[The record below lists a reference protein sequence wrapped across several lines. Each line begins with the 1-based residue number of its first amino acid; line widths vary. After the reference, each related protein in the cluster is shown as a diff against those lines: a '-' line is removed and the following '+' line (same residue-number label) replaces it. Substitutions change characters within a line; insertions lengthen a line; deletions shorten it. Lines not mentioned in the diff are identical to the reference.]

1 MLQGMDYVYAV
12 WRERSFSAAA
22 RKLFVSQPALSASV
36 KKVEAELGLPIFDRG
51 RTPLQL
57 TDAGR
62 AYIESAERIFRI
74 QRDLGRYCHD
84 LAGLQSGTL
93 SLGGTNFFAS
103 CFLPAM
109 IQAFS
114 QKYPQIQLT
123 VTESD
128 SADLYQRLSQDT
140 LDIIVDSGI
149 YDTALYDI
157 IPFYSDHLL
166 LAVPAAEAI
175 NARFPAARLT
185 RQDVI
190 AGRHL
195 DASVSIVPLPEF
207 AEVEFLLLGKG
218 NDMYRRSRGLFQA
231 AGIMPQVR
239 LYLNQLMTA
248 FHMSRQG
255 LGATFL
261 TDTLVSLS
269 VPTDRLVYYRLS
281 GDLAVRETFLAMQH
295 KGYRT
300 KAMQEFVASAL
311 ALYAPLSGH
320 KG

>member
-114 QKYPQIQLT
+114 QKYEASLLC
-123 VTESD
+123 VG
-128 SADLYQRLSQDT
+128 RK
-140 LDIIVDSGI
+140 
-149 YDTALYDI
+149 ALC
-157 IPFYSDHLL
+157 
-166 LAVPAAEAI
+166 
-175 NARFPAARLT
+175 
-185 RQDVI
+185 
-190 AGRHL
+190 
-195 DASVSIVPLPEF
+195 
-207 AEVEFLLLGKG
+207 
-218 NDMYRRSRGLFQA
+218 
-231 AGIMPQVR
+231 
-239 LYLNQLMTA
+239 
-248 FHMSRQG
+248 
-255 LGATFL
+255 
-261 TDTLVSLS
+261 
-269 VPTDRLVYYRLS
+269 
-281 GDLAVRETFLAMQH
+281 
-295 KGYRT
+295 
-300 KAMQEFVASAL
+300 
-311 ALYAPLSGH
+311 
-320 KG
+320 